1 MVAGETDLIAG
12 VMINT
17 RKAVSIIAKV
27 LLTIAI
33 VLAVYAVAGFYIVPA
48 VLKAKLPDMI
58 EQQTGRKA
66 SVEKVQFNPFTLFA
80 SLQNVEVQEKNG
92 QPFAAFDHFHFNI
105 NAFESIK
112 QSALVIDDVRLEKP
126 FVHIA
131 RQKSG
136 DFNFTDLIK
145 DEAEP
150 KQEEEEMFP
159 VTIGKLS
166 MAEGKLAYEDAS
178 AGRPIKEQIFPI
190 NLQIDNFSTLADK
203 LFKLSLSLVLSPGGQ
218 FDWQGTAGINPVV
231 SEGSIKLDKIKLQKI
246 LALGTQEK
254 APLEFKGD
262 ELLTTTYKINSLKEK
277 GRFSIDLSLVLN
289 TGEHLTWK
297 GTLNTDP
304 ISSEGHVKLEK
315 VTLERVQKLAL
326 QDSVP
331 YNLKGEELLEVDYKA
346 SYADDNLKLVI
357 SQGRFDIRDFQF
369 SEREQDKVLI
379 KLPSFSVRG
388 IDLDLSRQQVGIDS
402 VSADGADV
410 QAWLNKE
417 GVINYQALFAANKGD
432 EAQAPNS
439 APQPPAAE
447 KTPWKLK
454 VNNIAL
460 NNSALAFE
468 DKTLK
473 NPVAV
478 KLSDVNFK
486 LNNFSTEAGT
496 SMPFQLNAGV
506 NKNGSIAL
514 KGDMV
519 SEPFS
524 TRMSVGVKNIGLEAF
539 QSYLDKFARL
549 DIMDGKFNM
558 DGKLSVA
565 LQEQKPPDIKFN
577 GNTGIAYLLT
587 RDQLVNKDFIKWK
600 NLALN
605 DIKADVLAERYTAG
619 TLAIDKPYAR
629 VIIKKD
635 KSVNFNDVMVAG
647 EKTETKPAKKAP
659 PAAKKAKQGKKT
671 QPVKTKA
678 SADRK
683 KLYFKIDRI
692 RITDGSSDFAD
703 LSLILPFAAHITD
716 LNGGAGGFSSEEK
729 SRINVALKGMA
740 YDLAPVDIKGE
751 VSPYQGDFDLEM
763 NFRGMPMPLISPY
776 MVEFAGYKVEKGK
789 MTLGLKYAVD
799 DGKLTASNSILIDQL
814 TLGEKVEN
822 PDAVSLPLK
831 LAVAL
836 MKDSEGKIKI
846 DVPITGSLEDPK
858 FSIGAIITD
867 ALVNVITKIVK
878 SPFNALASLA
888 NGKEDLSS
896 ISFAAGKAELDEQ
909 QQKKLKAV
917 AKALNDRP
925 ALNVDIK
932 GAAFLEQ
939 DWPAM
944 TDAALLDQLK
954 KRRVSEID
962 KEGSKKILAEYIELS
977 DEQYKRLLADMFIE
991 KFPLLADRSFFG
1003 TPRLK
1008 DSKAGDFY
1016 EVARQKLTAAI
1027 QPEQK
1032 RLKELAAD
1040 RAQAI
1045 AKYLVQQGGID
1056 NDRVFILDPSVDP
1069 KRENDEIISTLS
1081 LKVE

>member
-1 MVAGETDLIAG
+1 
-12 VMINT
+12 MIKT
-17 RKAVSIIAKV
+17 RKTVSIVAKV

-33 VLAVYAVAGFYIVPA
+33 VLAVYAVVGFYVVPA
-48 VLKAKLPDMI
+48 VLKSKLPDVI

-66 SVEKVQFNPFTLFA
+66 SIEKIQFNPF
-80 SLQNVEVQEKNG
+80 SLIANLQTFEIREKNG
-92 QPFAAFDHFHFNI
+92 QPFAAFDHFHFNV
-105 NAFESIK
+105 NALESIK
-112 QSALVIDDVRLEKP
+112 QSVLVIDDVRLEKP

-131 RQKSG
+131 RQKNG
-136 DFNFTDLIK
+136 EFNFTDLIK
-145 DEAEP
+145 EKAET
-150 KQEEEEMFP
+150 KQEESKIFP
-159 VTIGKLS
+159 VTVRTLS
-166 MAEGKLAYEDAS
+166 VTEGKLAYEDAS
-178 AGRPIKEQIFPI
+178 GSRPIKEQIFPI

-203 LFKLSLSLVLSPGGQ
+203 LFNLSLSLVLSPGGQ
-218 FDWQGTAGINPVV
+218 FDWQGTAGVNPVV

-246 LALGTQEK
+246 LALSRQK
-254 APLEFKGD
+254 NAPIELKGD
-262 ELLTTTYKINSLKEK
+262 ELLTVTYKIHSLKEK
-277 GRFSIDLSLVLN
+277 GQFGIDLSLELN
-289 TGEHLTWK
+289 TGEHLAWR
-297 GTLNTDP
+297 GTLNTELL
-304 ISSEGHVKLEK
+304 SSEGHVKLEK
-315 VTLERVQKLAL
+315 VTLERIQLLAL
-326 QDSVP
+326 QDTAP
-331 YNLKGEELLEVDYKA
+331 FNLKGEELLEADYKA
-346 SYADDNLKLVI
+346 SYTDNKLKLAV
-357 SQGRFDIRDFQF
+357 SQGRFDIHEFQF
-369 SEREQDKVLI
+369 SEPKQDKALI
-379 KLPSFSVRG
+379 KVPSFSVRG
-388 IDLDLSRQQVGIDS
+388 IDLDLNRQQVGIDS

-410 QAWLNKE
+410 QAWLNAD
-417 GVINYQALFAANKGD
+417 GTVNYQALFVPSKDNK
-432 EAQAPNS
+432 AQAPNS
-439 APQPPAAE
+439 APQPAAAE
-447 KTPWKLK
+447 KAPWKLK
-454 VNNIAL
+454 INSIAL

-468 DKTLK
+468 DRTLK

-478 KLSDVNFK
+478 KLSGTNFK
-486 LNNFSTEAGT
+486 LNNFSTEDGN
-496 SMPFQLNAGV
+496 SMPFQLNTNV
-506 NKNGSIAL
+506 NREGSAAF
-514 KGDMV
+514 KGDV
-519 SEPFS
+519 IIKPFS
-524 TRMSVGVKNIGLEAF
+524 ARTSVDVKNIGLEFF
-539 QSYLDKFARL
+539 QPYLEKFARI
-549 DIMDGKFNM
+549 DIMDGKFYM

-565 LQEQKPPDIKFN
+565 LQEQKPPDIKFE
-577 GNTGIAYLLT
+577 GETGIADLLT
-587 RDQLVNKDFIKWK
+587 RDQLINKDFIKWK
-600 NLALN
+600 NLALK
-605 DIKADVLAERYTAG
+605 DVKADMLAERYTAG

-629 VIIKKD
+629 VIIEKD
-635 KSVNFNDVMVAG
+635 KSINFNDVIVDG
-647 EKTETKPAKKAP
+647 KKSKTAPAAKNALKAKKAS
-659 PAAKKAKQGKKT
+659 
-671 QPVKTKA
+671 PVKTKA

-692 RITDGSSDFAD
+692 RVTNGSSDFAD
-703 LSLILPFAAHITD
+703 LSLILPFAAQITD

-729 SRINVALKGMA
+729 SRVNVALKGMA

-751 VSPYQGDFDLEM
+751 VSPYQGDFDLQM

-789 MTLGLKYAVD
+789 MTLGLKYTVE

-822 PDAVSLPLK
+822 PHAVSLPLK

-836 MKDSEGKIKI
+836 LKDSEGKIKI

-867 ALVNVITKIVK
+867 ALVNVITKIIK

-954 KRRVSEID
+954 KRRASEID

-1016 EVARQKLTAAI
+1016 EVAKQKLTAAI

-1045 AKYLVQQGGID
+1045 ARYLIQQGGIA
-1056 NDRVFILDPSVDP
+1056 NDRVFILDTAVDP
-1069 KRENDEIISTLS
+1069 KRENNEIASTLS